1 MIRLFGLSIA
11 LISLAGCSS
20 DPNSKPEY
28 GDESGLPKNC
38 RAYIQESIDAWRNG
52 VHSTEDTMDAI
63 ERNCGVYGDLWGDQ
77 MMTMVEGV
85 HMEN

>member
-1 MIRLFGLSIA
+1 MTKKYFSIVFGLTAMI
-11 LISLAGCSS
+11 GCS

-38 RAYIQESIDAWRNG
+38 RAYIQESVDDWRNG

-63 ERNCGVYGDLWGDQ
+63 ERNCGVYGDLWD
-77 MMTMVEGV
+77 
-85 HMEN
+85 N

>member
-1 MIRLFGLSIA
+1 MYLKGL
-11 LISLAGCSS
+11 LLGLAGLILSSCS

-38 RAYIQESIDAWRNG
+38 RTYIQESVNAWRNG

-63 ERNCGVYGDLWGDQ
+63 ERNCGVYGDLWGD
-77 MMTMVEGV
+77 
-85 HMEN
+85 